1 MIEDHDFDVL
11 DIHQHMGSTGDAHG
25 FVTEGQVS
33 GADVN
38 STEVAA
44 RLEFMAQAKI
54 RQAVAIPGH
63 NYNRAAGARATHAEN
78 EAIAR
83 YRAALPGQFPVAVGI
98 VEPLD
103 QQAAVEELDRIVEL
117 GLKGVSFHTE
127 FGGVTID
134 SPWMMKI
141 LERMGELDLVP
152 LIHASNVV
160 LHEAL
165 WRLGK
170 VARALPD
177 LQIVALEPFYTFD
190 GLQECFFIADVA
202 PNVIFD
208 TASCSVN
215 ELMIE
220 FARQF
225 GAERVAY
232 GSQYYSQL
240 RRPGQLRLTRATLV
254 LRDIIATERLSAA
267 DKQLI
272 LGGNAR
278 RVFGL

>member
-1 MIEDHDFDVL
+1 MFEDHNFEIF

-25 FVTEGQVS
+25 LVNDTQVS
-33 GADVN
+33 GAGMNNAELVC
-38 STEVAA
+38 
-44 RLEFMAQAKI
+44 RLEFMEAAKI
-54 RQAVAIPGH
+54 RHAVAIPGH
-63 NYNRAAGARATHAEN
+63 NYNRAAGAAATHAEN
-78 EAIAR
+78 VAIAA
-83 YRAALPGQFPVAVGI
+83 YRDAVPDRFPVAVGL

-103 QQAAVEELDRIVEL
+103 QQAAVDELDRLVEL
-117 GLKGVSFHTE
+117 GLRGVSFHTE

-141 LERMGELDLVP
+141 LARMGELGLVP

-190 GLQECFFIADVA
+190 GLQECSFIADVA
-202 PNVIFD
+202 PNIIFD
-208 TASCSVN
+208 TASCAYTD
-215 ELMIE
+215 LAIQ
-220 FARQF
+220 FARDF
-225 GAERVAY
+225 GAERIAY
-232 GSQYYSQL
+232 GSQYYSQIRRGKL
-240 RRPGQLRLTRATLV
+240 RANRGTLV
-254 LRDIIATERLSAA
+254 LNDIVTTERLSDAE
-267 DKQLI
+267 KQLI

>member
-1 MIEDHDFDVL
+1 MVEEHSFEIF
-11 DIHQHMGSTGDAHG
+11 DIHQHVGSTGDAHG
-25 FVTEGQVS
+25 LVDDTQVS
-33 GADVN
+33 GAALN
-38 STEVAA
+38 QAELAC
-44 RLEFMAQAKI
+44 RLEFMDATRI
-54 RQAVAIPGH
+54 RHAAVIPGH
-63 NYNRAAGARATHAEN
+63 NYNRAEGAAATHAEN

-83 YRAALPGQFPVAVGI
+83 YRNMTPDRFPIGIGI

-103 QQAAVEELDRIVEL
+103 QQAAVDELDRIVEL
-117 GLKGVSFHTE
+117 GLRGVSFHTE

-141 LERMGELDLVP
+141 LERMGELGLVP
-152 LIHASNVV
+152 LIHTSNVV

-170 VARALPD
+170 IARALPD

-202 PNVIFD
+202 QNIIFD
-208 TASCSVN
+208 TASCAYTGLAI
-215 ELMIE
+215 EL
-220 FARQF
+220 ARQF

-232 GSQYYSQL
+232 GSQYYSHIRRGPL
-240 RRPGQLRLTRATLV
+240 RRNRSTLI
-254 LRDIIATERLSAA
+254 LDDIVTSERLSDAE
-267 DKQLI
+267 KQLI
-272 LGGNAR
+272 LAGNTR

>member
-1 MIEDHDFDVL
+1 MFEDHSFEIF

-25 FVTEGQVS
+25 LVNDTQVS
-33 GADVN
+33 GAN
-38 STEVAA
+38 LNEAELA
-44 RLEFMAQAKI
+44 CRLEFMDKARI
-54 RQAVAIPGH
+54 RHAVAIPGH
-63 NYNRAAGARATHAEN
+63 NYNRAEGARATHAEN
-78 EAIAR
+78 VAIAG
-83 YRAALPGQFPVAVGI
+83 YRDAQPDRFPVAVGI

-103 QQAAVEELDRIVEL
+103 QAAAVEELDRLVEL
-117 GLKGVSFHTE
+117 GLRGVSFHTE

-141 LERMGELDLVP
+141 LERMGELGLVP

-190 GLQECFFIADVA
+190 GLQECSFIADVA
-202 PNVIFD
+202 PNIIFD
-208 TASCSVN
+208 TASCAYTD
-215 ELMIE
+215 LAIGL
-220 FARQF
+220 AREF
-225 GAERVAY
+225 GAERIAY
-232 GSQYYSQL
+232 GSQYYSQIRRGKL
-240 RRPGQLRLTRATLV
+240 RANRGTLV
-254 LRDIIATERLSAA
+254 LNDIVTTERLSDAE
-267 DKQLI
+267 KQLI

>member
-1 MIEDHDFDVL
+1 MMEDHQFDIF

-33 GADVN
+33 GAGIN
-38 STEVAA
+38 REEVACRIAFMDQA
-44 RLEFMAQAKI
+44 RI
-54 RQAVAIPGH
+54 SRAVAIPGH
-63 NYNRAAGARATHAEN
+63 NYNRAAGAQATHAEN

-83 YRAALPGQFPVAVGI
+83 YCATAPDRFPVAVGL
-98 VEPLD
+98 VEALD
-103 QQAAVEELDRIVEL
+103 QQAAVDELDEIVEL

-141 LERMGELDLVP
+141 LERMGELGLVP
-152 LIHASNVV
+152 LIHSSNVV

-177 LQIVALEPFYTFD
+177 LQIVALEAFYTFD

-202 PNVIFD
+202 PNIVFD

-232 GSQYYSQL
+232 GSQYYSQI
-240 RRPGQLRLTRATLV
+240 RRTGQVRPTRATLV
-254 LRDIIATERLSAA
+254 LSDIIATERLSKSE
-267 DKQLI
+267 KQAI
-272 LGGNAR
+272 LGGNAK
-278 RVFGL
+278 RVFGM

>member
-1 MIEDHDFDVL
+1 MIEDHEFDIL

-25 FVTEGQVS
+25 FVTDGQVS
-33 GADVN
+33 GAGV
-38 STEVAA
+38 SSAELAS
-44 RLEFMAQAKI
+44 RIEFMERWKI
-54 RQAVAIPGH
+54 RHAVAIPGH
-63 NYNRAAGARATHAEN
+63 NYNRAAGAQATHAEN
-78 EAIAR
+78 VAIAG
-83 YRAALPGQFPVAVGI
+83 YRDATPDRFPLAVGI

-117 GLKGVSFHTE
+117 GLRGVSFHTE

-141 LERMGELDLVP
+141 LERMGELNLVP

-190 GLQECFFIADVA
+190 GLQQCFFIADVA

-220 FARQF
+220 FARQY

-232 GSQYYSQL
+232 GSQYYSQV
-240 RRPGQLRLTRATLV
+240 RHPGQLRETRATLV
-254 LRDIIATERLSAA
+254 LRDLMTSERLSREE
-267 DKQLI
+267 KQLI